1 MGFLD
6 DVTKA
11 VKTVNKVTRTINSVE
26 RAGKQVSNTVKKAS
40 KAVNGTTK
48 ASTSNKTASKSASKT
63 SSKPSSRSSAK
74 TEAPVEQPE
83 KTEVQL
89 PARDTEY
96 KTKVRLTKK
105 STGVVIESLPI
116 DINEF
121 KRLPE
126 AALSSPFDTA
136 ALTLL
141 AFASFQGRRELSI
154 SMLEHLRGPAGLD
167 QEAMAI
173 IEAEIERCSYA
184 PRSYFA
190 GAVPSNDYTPSS
202 PYTVELFEGNDS
214 YLEEGYANLYVRS
227 SGADDPRRIVLR
239 QTKNGAWYLWD
250 QDVLDDVK
258 APEGD
263 VWV

>member
-1 MGFLD
+1 
-6 DVTKA
+6 
-11 VKTVNKVTRTINSVE
+11 
-26 RAGKQVSNTVKKAS
+26 
-40 KAVNGTTK
+40 
-48 ASTSNKTASKSASKT
+48 
-63 SSKPSSRSSAK
+63 
-74 TEAPVEQPE
+74 
-83 KTEVQL
+83 
-89 PARDTEY
+89 
-96 KTKVRLTKK
+96 
-105 STGVVIESLPI
+105 
-116 DINEF
+116 
-121 KRLPE
+121 
-126 AALSSPFDTA
+126 
-136 ALTLL
+136 
-141 AFASFQGRRELSI
+141 
-154 SMLEHLRGPAGLD
+154 
-167 QEAMAI
+167 MAI